1 MRCRRVAQDQSPSG
15 RTNCKP
21 TKGNLFWVTGVRC
34 GPLRGV
40 LPWEVMS
47 PKLPHHRREMHP
59 ASMKTTARVY
69 RSKLGK
75 RRSARM
81 ALNASVGLSGE
92 DRQKTAFTMPA
103 RASNLN
109 RHGASVQLNRDLLVG
124 STVTVKNQRGTTVP
138 ARVVAQIAAV
148 QGVSTY
154 AIEFVEQEDS
164 ARDFWGITFPPSA

>member
-1 MRCRRVAQDQSPSG
+1 
-15 RTNCKP
+15 
-21 TKGNLFWVTGVRC
+21 
-34 GPLRGV
+34 
-40 LPWEVMS
+40 
-47 PKLPHHRREMHP
+47 
-59 ASMKTTARVY
+59 MKTTARVY

-81 ALNASVGLSGE
+81 ALNAPVGLSGE